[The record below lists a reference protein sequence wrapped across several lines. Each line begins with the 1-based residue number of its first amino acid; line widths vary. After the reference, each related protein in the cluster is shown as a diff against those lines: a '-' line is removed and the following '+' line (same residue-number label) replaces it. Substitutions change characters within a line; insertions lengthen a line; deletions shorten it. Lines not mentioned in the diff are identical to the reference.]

1 MKKFANRLNHVVFD
15 VDTKNFKWIQLEELY
30 NTDPNK
36 TYTLLGVSKNSKSK
50 YGTEPIAIIKG
61 FLVNL
66 PRHLLTDIDKILD
79 DDEFIDYV
87 KQGHLGFQVYAYSKD
102 DNKGKETTYFSVKWI
117 DL

>member
-1 MKKFANRLNHVVFD
+1 MKKFASRLNHVVFD
-15 VDTKNFKWIQLEELY
+15 VDTKDFKWVKLEELY
-30 NTDPNK
+30 NSDPDNV
-36 TYTLLGVSKNSKSK
+36 YTVLGVSKNNRSK

-66 PRHLLTDIDKILD
+66 PRHLLDDVDKILD

-87 KQGHLGFQVYAYSKD
+87 KQGHLGFKVYAYSKD
-102 DNKGKETTYFSVKWI
+102 DSKGKENTYFSVQWI